1 LTTVKIR
8 QSALDQFYQIQWR
21 ALTHGA
27 PKRWL
32 RANVYVAGW
41 PVWSELDLLGKVLA
55 VGPFTR
61 LKVVKRIGAL
71 RGDQRRSAERHPL
84 RDLNVPLTLLR
95 TYGKAIVVS
104 MPR

>member
-61 LKVVKRIGAL
+61 LKVVKRIVRCAATNVDPQSGI
-71 RGDQRRSAERHPL
+71 